1 MNTTI
6 NKHALV
12 FGFTSIFLIGLG
24 LTIVNP
30 VIPFMVEQYTKN
42 TQQQATMVTLL
53 SAIYAFSM
61 FLAAPMLGA
70 LSDRFGRKIIL
81 IISLFGSAFGY
92 YLFGFG
98 GALWILFLGRIIE
111 GLTGGE
117 ISAILAYF
125 ADLTPIES
133 RTKYFGWISAT
144 VGIGTAAGPLIG
156 GFLAQYGPAIPL
168 YVASFLSLSNAV
180 YGYFFMPESLT
191 KRERTRNL
199 SLQQINP
206 FKQLQL
212 VFTFR
217 SVKWLL
223 ITVFLIW
230 LPNGSFQAIFAQFS
244 IDTFH
249 LSPIIIGFTFSLIGI
264 MDIFAQLLIMPILL
278 KFWRENQIITMGI
291 ISEMIGYS
299 VIILSAFYSSI
310 PCFIIGMVFFGLG
323 DAIFSPSYN
332 GLISTYASKEDQGKI
347 QGASQSIQA
356 LARVIGPMI
365 GGQLYANFHH
375 TMPFIIGFILLGL
388 ATFIVKP
395 KVKRSF

>member
-12 FGFTSIFLIGLG
+12 FGFTSVFLIGLG

-42 TQQQATMVTLL
+42 TQQQATTVTLL

-81 IISLFGSAFGY
+81 ISSLFGSAIGY

-223 ITVFLIW
+223 ITGFLIW

-291 ISEMIGYS
+291 TSEMIGYS
-299 VIILSAFYSSI
+299 VIILSAFYGSI

-323 DAIFSPSYN
+323 DAIFCPSYN

>member
-12 FGFTSIFLIGLG
+12 FGFTSVFLIGLG

-42 TQQQATMVTLL
+42 TQQQATTVTLL

-81 IISLFGSAFGY
+81 ISSLFGSAIGY

-111 GLTGGE
+111 GLTGCE

-133 RTKYFGWISAT
+133 RTKSFGWISAT

-223 ITVFLIW
+223 ITGFLIW

-291 ISEMIGYS
+291 TSEMIGYS
-299 VIILSAFYSSI
+299 VIILSAFYGSI

>member
-12 FGFTSIFLIGLG
+12 FGFTSVFLIGLG

-42 TQQQATMVTLL
+42 TQQQATTVTLL

-81 IISLFGSAFGY
+81 ISSLFGSAIGY

-291 ISEMIGYS
+291 TSEMIGYS
-299 VIILSAFYSSI
+299 VIILSAFYGSI

>member
-12 FGFTSIFLIGLG
+12 FGFTSVFLIGLG

-42 TQQQATMVTLL
+42 TQQQATTVTLL

-61 FLAAPMLGA
+61 FLAAPMLGT

-81 IISLFGSAFGY
+81 ISSLFGSAIGY

-133 RTKYFGWISAT
+133 RTKSFGWISAT

-223 ITVFLIW
+223 ITGFLIW

-291 ISEMIGYS
+291 TSEMIGYS
-299 VIILSAFYSSI
+299 VIILSAFYGSI

>member
-12 FGFTSIFLIGLG
+12 FGFTSVFLIGLG

-42 TQQQATMVTLL
+42 TQQQATTVTLL

-81 IISLFGSAFGY
+81 ISSLFGSAIGY

-117 ISAILAYF
+117 ISAILVYF

-133 RTKYFGWISAT
+133 RTKSFGWISAT

-223 ITVFLIW
+223 ITGFLIW

-244 IDTFH
+244 IDTFQ

-291 ISEMIGYS
+291 TSEMIGYS
-299 VIILSAFYSSI
+299 VIILSAFYGSI

>member
-12 FGFTSIFLIGLG
+12 FGFTSVFLIGLG

-42 TQQQATMVTLL
+42 TQQQATTVTLL

-81 IISLFGSAFGY
+81 ISSLFGSAIGY

-133 RTKYFGWISAT
+133 RTKSFGWISAT

-156 GFLAQYGPAIPL
+156 GFLAQYVPAIPL

-291 ISEMIGYS
+291 TSEMIGYS
-299 VIILSAFYSSI
+299 VIILSAFYGSI
-310 PCFIIGMVFFGLG
+310 PCFIIGMVFFELG

>member
-12 FGFTSIFLIGLG
+12 FGFTSVFLIGLG

-30 VIPFMVEQYTKN
+30 VIPFMVEQYTKH
-42 TQQQATMVTLL
+42 TQQQATTVTLL

-81 IISLFGSAFGY
+81 ISSLFGSAIGY

-223 ITVFLIW
+223 ITGFLIW

-244 IDTFH
+244 IVTFH

-291 ISEMIGYS
+291 TSEMIGYS
-299 VIILSAFYSSI
+299 VIILSAFYGSI

-356 LARVIGPMI
+356 LARVISPMI

>member
-12 FGFTSIFLIGLG
+12 FGFTSVFLIGLG

-42 TQQQATMVTLL
+42 TQQQATTVTLL

-81 IISLFGSAFGY
+81 ISSLFGSAIGY

-125 ADLTPIES
+125 ANLTPIES
-133 RTKYFGWISAT
+133 RTKSFGWISAT

-156 GFLAQYGPAIPL
+156 GFLAQYVPAIPL

-291 ISEMIGYS
+291 TSEMIGYS
-299 VIILSAFYSSI
+299 VIILSAFYGSI

>member
-12 FGFTSIFLIGLG
+12 FGFTSVFLIGLG

-42 TQQQATMVTLL
+42 TQQQATTVTLL

-81 IISLFGSAFGY
+81 ISSLFGSAIGY

-223 ITVFLIW
+223 ITGFLIW

-291 ISEMIGYS
+291 TSEMIGYS
-299 VIILSAFYSSI
+299 VIILSAFYGSI

>member
-12 FGFTSIFLIGLG
+12 FGFTSVFLIGLG

-42 TQQQATMVTLL
+42 TQQQATTVTLL

-81 IISLFGSAFGY
+81 ISSLFGSAIGY

-98 GALWILFLGRIIE
+98 GASWILFLGRIIE

-117 ISAILAYF
+117 ISAILADF

-223 ITVFLIW
+223 ITGFLIW

-249 LSPIIIGFTFSLIGI
+249 LSPIIIGFTFSLIGV

-291 ISEMIGYS
+291 TSEMIGYS
-299 VIILSAFYSSI
+299 VIILSAFYGSI

>member
-12 FGFTSIFLIGLG
+12 FGFTSVFLIGLG

-42 TQQQATMVTLL
+42 TQQQATTVTLL

-81 IISLFGSAFGY
+81 ISSLFGSAIGY

-156 GFLAQYGPAIPL
+156 GFLAQYGPATPL

-223 ITVFLIW
+223 ITGFLIW

-249 LSPIIIGFTFSLIGI
+249 LSPIIIGFTFSLIGV

-291 ISEMIGYS
+291 TSEMIGYS

-310 PCFIIGMVFFGLG
+310 PCFIISMVFFGLG

-365 GGQLYANFHH
+365 GGQLYATFHH

>member
-12 FGFTSIFLIGLG
+12 FGFTSVFLIGLG

-42 TQQQATMVTLL
+42 TQQQATTVTLL

-81 IISLFGSAFGY
+81 ISSLFGSAIGY

-133 RTKYFGWISAT
+133 RTKSFGWISAT

-223 ITVFLIW
+223 ITGFLIW

-291 ISEMIGYS
+291 TSEMIGYS
-299 VIILSAFYSSI
+299 VIILSAFYGSI

-332 GLISTYASKEDQGKI
+332 GLISTYTSKEDQGKI

>member
-12 FGFTSIFLIGLG
+12 FGFTSVFLIGLG

-42 TQQQATMVTLL
+42 TQQQATTVTLL

-61 FLAAPMLGA
+61 FLAVPMLGA

-81 IISLFGSAFGY
+81 ISSLFGSAIGY

-133 RTKYFGWISAT
+133 RTKSFGWISAT

-223 ITVFLIW
+223 ITGFLIW

-291 ISEMIGYS
+291 TSEMIGYS
-299 VIILSAFYSSI
+299 VIILSAFYGSI

>member
-12 FGFTSIFLIGLG
+12 FGFTSVFLIGLG

-42 TQQQATMVTLL
+42 TQQQATTVTLL

-81 IISLFGSAFGY
+81 ISSLFGSAIGY

-223 ITVFLIW
+223 ITGFLIW

-291 ISEMIGYS
+291 TSEMIGYS
-299 VIILSAFYSSI
+299 VIILSAFYDSI

>member
-12 FGFTSIFLIGLG
+12 FGFTSVFLIGLG

-42 TQQQATMVTLL
+42 TQQQATTVTLL

-81 IISLFGSAFGY
+81 ISSLFGSAIGY

-133 RTKYFGWISAT
+133 RTKSFGWISAT

-223 ITVFLIW
+223 ITGFLIW

-291 ISEMIGYS
+291 TSEMIGYS
-299 VIILSAFYSSI
+299 VIILSAFYGSI

-356 LARVIGPMI
+356 LARVICPMI
-365 GGQLYANFHH
+365 VGQLYANFHH

>member
-12 FGFTSIFLIGLG
+12 FGFTSVFLIGLG

-42 TQQQATMVTLL
+42 TQQQATTVTLL

-81 IISLFGSAFGY
+81 ISSLFGSAIGY

-156 GFLAQYGPAIPL
+156 GFLAQSGPAIPL

-223 ITVFLIW
+223 ITGFLIW

-291 ISEMIGYS
+291 TSEMIGYS
-299 VIILSAFYSSI
+299 VIILSAFYGSI

>member
-12 FGFTSIFLIGLG
+12 FGFTSVFLIGLG

-30 VIPFMVEQYTKN
+30 VIPFMVEQYTKH
-42 TQQQATMVTLL
+42 TQQQATTVTLL

-81 IISLFGSAFGY
+81 ISSLFGSAIGY

-156 GFLAQYGPAIPL
+156 GFLAQYGPATPL

-223 ITVFLIW
+223 ITGFLIW

-291 ISEMIGYS
+291 TSEMIGYS

-356 LARVIGPMI
+356 LARVISPMI

>member
-12 FGFTSIFLIGLG
+12 FGFTSVFLIGLG

-42 TQQQATMVTLL
+42 TQQQATTVTLL

-81 IISLFGSAFGY
+81 ISSLFGSAIGY

-125 ADLTPIES
+125 ADLTSIES
-133 RTKYFGWISAT
+133 RTKSFGWISAT

-223 ITVFLIW
+223 ITGFLIW

-291 ISEMIGYS
+291 TSEMIGYS
-299 VIILSAFYSSI
+299 VIILSAFYGSI

>member
-12 FGFTSIFLIGLG
+12 FGFTSVFLIGLG

-42 TQQQATMVTLL
+42 TQQQATTVTLL

-81 IISLFGSAFGY
+81 ISSLFGSAIGY

-133 RTKYFGWISAT
+133 RTKSFGWISAT

-156 GFLAQYGPAIPL
+156 GFLAQYGPATPL

-223 ITVFLIW
+223 ITGFLIW

-291 ISEMIGYS
+291 TSEMIGYS
-299 VIILSAFYSSI
+299 VIILSAFYGSI

-395 KVKRSF
+395 NVKRSF

>member
-12 FGFTSIFLIGLG
+12 FGFTSVFLIGLG

-42 TQQQATMVTLL
+42 TQQQATTVTLL

-81 IISLFGSAFGY
+81 ISSLFGSAIGY

-223 ITVFLIW
+223 ITGFLIW

-249 LSPIIIGFTFSLIGI
+249 LSPIIIGFTFSLIDI

-291 ISEMIGYS
+291 TSEMIGYS
-299 VIILSAFYSSI
+299 VIILSAFYGSI

>member
-12 FGFTSIFLIGLG
+12 FGFTSVFLIGLG

-42 TQQQATMVTLL
+42 TQQQATTVTLL

-81 IISLFGSAFGY
+81 ISSLFGSAIGY

-291 ISEMIGYS
+291 TSEMIGYS
-299 VIILSAFYSSI
+299 VIILSAFYGSI

-388 ATFIVKP
+388 ATFIIKP

>member
-12 FGFTSIFLIGLG
+12 FGFTSVFLIGLG

-42 TQQQATMVTLL
+42 TQQQATTVTLL

-81 IISLFGSAFGY
+81 ISSLFGSAIGY

-223 ITVFLIW
+223 ITGFLIW

-291 ISEMIGYS
+291 TSEMIGYS
-299 VIILSAFYSSI
+299 VIILSAFYGSI

-356 LARVIGPMI
+356 LARVISPMI

>member
-12 FGFTSIFLIGLG
+12 FGFTSVFLIGLG

-42 TQQQATMVTLL
+42 TQQQATTVTLL

-81 IISLFGSAFGY
+81 ISSLFGSAIGY

-133 RTKYFGWISAT
+133 RTKSFGWISAT
-144 VGIGTAAGPLIG
+144 VGIGTAARPLIG

-291 ISEMIGYS
+291 TSEMIGYS
-299 VIILSAFYSSI
+299 VIILSAFYGSI

-347 QGASQSIQA
+347 QGASQRIQA

>member
-12 FGFTSIFLIGLG
+12 FGFTSVFLIGLG

-42 TQQQATMVTLL
+42 TQQQATTVTLL

-81 IISLFGSAFGY
+81 ISSLFGSAIGY

-223 ITVFLIW
+223 ITGFLIW

-291 ISEMIGYS
+291 TSEMIGYS
-299 VIILSAFYSSI
+299 VIILSAFYGSI

-332 GLISTYASKEDQGKI
+332 GFISTYASKEDQGKI

>member
-12 FGFTSIFLIGLG
+12 FGFTSVFLIGLG

-42 TQQQATMVTLL
+42 TQQQATTVTLL

-81 IISLFGSAFGY
+81 ISSLFGSAIGY

-133 RTKYFGWISAT
+133 RTKSFGWISAT

-156 GFLAQYGPAIPL
+156 GFLAQYGLAIPL

-223 ITVFLIW
+223 ITGFLIW

-299 VIILSAFYSSI
+299 VLILSAFYGSI

>member
-12 FGFTSIFLIGLG
+12 FGFTSVFLIGLG

-42 TQQQATMVTLL
+42 TQQQATTVTLL

-81 IISLFGSAFGY
+81 ISSLFGSAIGY

-133 RTKYFGWISAT
+133 RTKSFGWISAT

-223 ITVFLIW
+223 ITGFLIW

-291 ISEMIGYS
+291 TSEMIGYT
-299 VIILSAFYSSI
+299 VIILSAFYGSI

>member
-12 FGFTSIFLIGLG
+12 FGFTSVFLIGLG

-42 TQQQATMVTLL
+42 TQQQATTVTLL

-81 IISLFGSAFGY
+81 ISSLFGSAIGY

-133 RTKYFGWISAT
+133 RTKSFGWISAT

-291 ISEMIGYS
+291 TSEMIGYS
-299 VIILSAFYSSI
+299 VIILSAFYGSI